1 MGYRNYIASIPRAE
15 YNKIKN
21 FTKEELFKYKNKPI
35 DKTGYVEQ
43 VKININYDK
52 KI

>member
-35 DKTGYVEQ
+35 DKTGYVE
-43 VKININYDK
+43 
-52 KI
+52 